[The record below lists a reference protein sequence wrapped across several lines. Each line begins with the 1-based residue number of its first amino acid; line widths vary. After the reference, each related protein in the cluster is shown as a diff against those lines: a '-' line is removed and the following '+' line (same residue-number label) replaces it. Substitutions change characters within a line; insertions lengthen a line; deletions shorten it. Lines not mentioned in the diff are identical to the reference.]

1 MIRYII
7 FDKDGTLLDTEPIF
21 KRAWVEVGEKWGL
34 ENIAEMYPSIMGNN
48 GEFIIQKLYAAYPDK
63 DCRAYYNERMDRVME
78 LLEGEIPLKTGCKEI
93 LEFAKANNIK
103 LAVATSTTLKRAE
116 KNLKKV
122 GICHYFDAIVTGD
135 MVERSKPDPDFFL
148 EAGKRIGAKNDE
160 CIICEDSYNGIKAAH
175 ASGMRPI
182 FIPDMLPSTKET
194 DAIVYRTCSDLFEVI
209 ELIKQENKLN

>member
-1 MIRYII
+1 MIKYII

-48 GEFIIQKLYAAYPDK
+48 DEFIIQKLYAIYPDK
-63 DCRAYYNERMDRVME
+63 DCRAYYNERMDRIME
-78 LLEGEIPLKTGCKEI
+78 LLEEEIPLMTGCKEI
-93 LEFAKANNIK
+93 LEFAKANGIK
-103 LAVATSTTLKRAE
+103 IAVATSTTLKKAE

-122 GICHYFDAIVTGD
+122 GIWHYFDVIVTGD
-135 MVERSKPDPDFFL
+135 MVERSKPAPDIFL
-148 EAGKRIGAKNDE
+148 EAGRRIGASKDE

-182 FIPDMLPSTKET
+182 FIPDMLKSTEET
-194 DAIVYRTCSDLFEVI
+194 DKLAYKTCTDLFDVI
-209 ELIKQENKLN
+209 ELIKNENKI